1 MARDDGR
8 FAQLAEHSSLFGLAI
23 VVGLVAGAIAVAF
36 QKSLAS
42 MAALREGAVASA
54 GPGLPGVAVA
64 VIVSAVAVAAG
75 AEVVR
80 RFAPSAAGSGIPQ
93 VEVLLHRGGDMS
105 WTRVLWVK
113 FVGGLLAIGGGL
125 TLGREGPTVQMG
137 AAAGRAFGGPPGQP
151 GARGHTLI
159 AAGAGAGL
167 AAAFNAPLA
176 GTVFVLEEMRVLRTP
191 RHALAA
197 LLAAVT
203 ADQVCRALVG
213 SARELAFAGIE
224 RPPMSTVPLFLA
236 LGAAAG
242 LVGALFNRWL
252 LGCLALFDRLRRAG
266 GRNAVAVAVAA
277 GAAVGLTGFFAPE
290 LLGPGDGLVERALH
304 DPPAAAGA
312 AATFVSRFA
321 LTLVSY
327 ATGVAGGLF
336 APLLVLGSELGV
348 LAGRAGELLLARPV
362 SDLPSF
368 AVVGMG
374 ALFAA
379 SVRAPATGV
388 LIIVEMT
395 GALPLTLPLVYAV
408 VIADLTARALGA
420 RPIYEAL
427 LDRTIAVEG
436 RTP

>member
-1 MARDDGR
+1 MSRHDGSL
-8 FAQLAEHSSLFGLAI
+8 ASLAEHSSLFGLAV
-23 VVGLVAGAIAVAF
+23 VVGLVSGAIAVAF
-36 QKSLAS
+36 QQCLAVLT
-42 MAALREGAVASA
+42 ALREGAVAKATPA
-54 GPGLPGVAVA
+54 GWGMLLAVL
-64 VIVSAVAVAAG
+64 VSALAVAAG

-80 RFAPSAAGSGIPQ
+80 RFAPSAAGSGIPE
-93 VEVLLHRGGDMS
+93 VEALLHRGGDMS
-105 WTRVLWVK
+105 WARLLWVK

-137 AAAGRAFGGPPGQP
+137 AAIGRAFGGPPGPP
-151 GARGHTLI
+151 GARGHTLV

-213 SARELAFAGIE
+213 SAPQLALAGVE
-224 RPPMSTVPLFLA
+224 PPPFSTIPLFLA
-236 LGAAAG
+236 LGAGAG
-242 LVGALFNRWL
+242 LLGALFNRCL
-252 LGCLALFDRLRRAG
+252 LRSLAMFDRLRRANR
-266 GRNAVAVAVAA
+266 RNALALVLAA
-277 GAAVGLTGFFAPE
+277 GALVGLTGFFAPE
-290 LLGPGDGLVERALH
+290 LLGPGDGLVERTLH
-304 DPPAAAGA
+304 DPPETAGA
-312 AATFVSRFA
+312 SATFVARFS

-348 LAGRAGELLLARPV
+348 LAGRAAEFFLVRPA
-362 SDLPSF
+362 SDLPAF

-379 SVRAPATGV
+379 SVQAPATGI

-395 GALPLTLPLVYAV
+395 GALPLILPLVYAA

-427 LDRTIAVEG
+427 LDRMLAGGERDT
-436 RTP
+436 

>member
-1 MARDDGR
+1 MGKDDGR
-8 FAQLAEHSSLFGLAI
+8 FAELAEHSSLFGLAI
-23 VVGLVAGAIAVAF
+23 VVGLVAGTIAVAF
-36 QKSLAS
+36 QQSLAAL
-42 MAALREGAVASA
+42 AALREAAVEHAGPGGAGLVLAVLVSGLAVAS
-54 GPGLPGVAVA
+54 
-64 VIVSAVAVAAG
+64 G

-80 RFAPSAAGSGIPQ
+80 RFAPDAEGSGIPQ
-93 VEVLLHRGGDMS
+93 VEALLHRGGDMP
-105 WTRVLWVK
+105 WARLLWVK

-137 AAAGRAFGGPPGQP
+137 AAAGRAFGGPPGPP

-213 SARELAFAGIE
+213 RAPQLALGRIE
-224 RPPMSTVPLFLA
+224 TPSLSTIPLFLA

-242 LVGALFNRWL
+242 LIGAVFNRWL
-252 LGCLALFDRLRRAG
+252 LGSLAFFDRLRRSG
-266 GRNAVAVAVAA
+266 GRNAVSLALAA
-277 GAAVGLTGFFAPE
+277 GAAVGLVGFFAPW
-290 LLGPGDGLVERALH
+290 LLGPGEGLVERALH
-304 DPPAAAGA
+304 APPAAADA
-312 AATFVSRFA
+312 AATFGARFA

-336 APLLVLGSELGV
+336 APVLVLGSELGV
-348 LAGRAGELLLARPV
+348 LAGRAGELLLARP
-362 SDLPSF
+362 SAELPAF

-395 GALPLTLPLVYAV
+395 GALPLTLPLVYAAV
-408 VIADLTARALGA
+408 VADLTARALGA
-420 RPIYEAL
+420 RPIYESL
-427 LDRTIAVEG
+427 LDRMLAAGE
-436 RTP
+436 RAA